1 MNKLEQSTLAVV
13 FKNGGQNWFIWSL
26 VKITPASA
34 RGKWF
39 TVPDHQS
46 VGDTLEPVLAVEM
59 QSTGSKVGTES
70 KKGGKGLWAR
80 TLSFSQQDSSRPAL
94 PHCAVIDFD
103 WHAAPSFG

>member
-1 MNKLEQSTLAVV
+1 MPTLASKRDWSMSICCFNLMSILKSVVYSSMNKLEQSTLAVV

-59 QSTGSKVGTES
+59 QSTGFKVGTES
-70 KKGGKGLWAR
+70 KKGGKGL
-80 TLSFSQQDSSRPAL
+80 
-94 PHCAVIDFD
+94 
-103 WHAAPSFG
+103 